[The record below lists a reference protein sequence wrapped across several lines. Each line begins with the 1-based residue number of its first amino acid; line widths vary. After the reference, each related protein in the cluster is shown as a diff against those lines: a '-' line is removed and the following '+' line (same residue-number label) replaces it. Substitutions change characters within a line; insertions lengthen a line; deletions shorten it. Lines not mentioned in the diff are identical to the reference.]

1 MLSLE
6 QCSKKKF
13 LVFGLGVSGHATLS
27 QLKKNKANI
36 ECWDDSK
43 QLREKFKNKYRVNK
57 DWFKSSYDF
66 IVISPGINIYS
77 HSKKLFFYKNKN
89 KIITDLDLFCSSI
102 KDQKVIMVTGT
113 NGKST
118 MCKLIYDLLRN
129 SKKKV
134 YLGGNYGTPVLD
146 LPYKEKSAIFVL
158 ELSSYQLDYSSRLPS
173 SVSILLNISPD
184 HLERHQNFSK
194 YISAKLKIFKG
205 LEKTGIG
212 FLDLSSDKQS
222 KIFNILK
229 SEKYNQ
235 KNIELI
241 KKNIHHNIKDNLIS
255 SPLRGLHFKNC
266 LYIMLQIAKLFKIS
280 KNIYLKT
287 IKDFKGLPHRQ
298 EIIKIKNN
306 ITFINDSK
314 ATNFSSTEVA
324 LNSYKNIHWI
334 LGGLAKAKDRIIVS
348 KFKKSI
354 LKAYIIGKNINFFL
368 KQIKST
374 VKHNTSHTL
383 KNALLSALRESK
395 NYPSL
400 KQVILLSPSA
410 ASFDQYKNF
419 EHRGNTFKH
428 LVKKYS

>member
-57 DWFKSSYDF
+57 NWFKSSYDF
-66 IVISPGINIYS
+66 IIISPGINIYS

-118 MCKLIYDLLRN
+118 MCKLIYDLLKN

-255 SPLRGLHFKNC
+255 SPLRALHFKNC
-266 LYIMLQIAKLFKIS
+266 LYIALQIAKLFKIS

-374 VKHNTSHTL
+374 VKHKTSHTL

-419 EHRGNTFKH
+419 EHRGNTFKQ